1 MSRYQSVVVV
11 KGTVYEGEIRSDPDK
26 AKASAARV
34 ALGRL
39 GMDNGVHIS
48 NERIFRDLQRYCQ
61 SHGQP
66 QPVYDDLNPHSYC
79 KLSVPFHQDVVNKC
93 SSILQLVCKCL
104 GKLTSCANGVQA
116 AVILKLGSRCEIVAA
131 TKGNDFISESQKLTN
146 SHSIRD
152 CHAEILARRGLILFI
167 LREMEKANRG
177 VRDCCVEK
185 HDKYDYSI
193 KQGVEFH
200 LYVSKVPCG
209 DAAVSGGEKPGHLR
223 LRCTDGEGSVLK
235 AEPDHLYKMCCSD
248 KIALWNVVG
257 VQGAL
262 LSHLLRE
269 RVFFTSITVRG
280 GERSAMS
287 RAFSGRLEGIP
298 LKVHTPQIIILG
310 DPKVQIASTAE
321 ALCWVTNDHGG
332 GEVITTSTGEQEKGS
347 TDVSKHNL
355 FKLWMGVAQC
365 KVSTYQAYKLG
376 AEQYQEDKKK
386 FQEFLTRKGLG
397 SWYHK
402 PQNAD
407 NFQ

>member
-1 MSRYQSVVVV
+1 M
-11 KGTVYEGEIRSDPDK
+11 
-26 AKASAARV
+26 
-34 ALGRL
+34 
-39 GMDNGVHIS
+39 H
-48 NERIFRDLQRYCQ
+48 
-61 SHGQP
+61 
-66 QPVYDDLNPHSYC
+66 
-79 KLSVPFHQDVVNKC
+79 KC
-93 SSILQLVCKCL
+93 SSILQVVCTRL

-116 AVILKLGSRCEIVAA
+116 AVILKHGDRCEIVAA

-177 VRDCCVEK
+177 VPDCWVVK
-185 HDKYDYSI
+185 HGKCDYSI
-193 KQGVEFH
+193 KRGVEFH

-209 DAAVSGGEKPGHLR
+209 DAAIPEGEKSGHLR
-223 LRCTDGEGSVLK
+223 FRCTDGEGSVLETK
-235 AEPDHLYKMCCSD
+235 RDHLYKMCCSD
-248 KIALWNVVG
+248 KIALWNAVG

-280 GERSAMS
+280 GERGSVS
-287 RAFSGRLEGIP
+287 RAFFGRLEGIR
-298 LKVHTPQIIILG
+298 LKVHNPQIIIL
-310 DPKVQIASTAE
+310 PKVEIASTAK
-321 ALCWVTNDHGG
+321 ALCWVTNDPGRG
-332 GEVITTSTGEQEKGS
+332 VVITTATGEQEKGS

-376 AEQYQEDKKK
+376 AEQYQKDKKK
-386 FQEFLTRKGLG
+386 CQDFFTQKGFG

-402 PQNAD
+402 PRNAD